1 MICKLSEI
9 CNFQYGYPFNSKLFN
24 EINGTPVIRIRDVK
38 RGYTETFTSEYVPNE
53 YLIKEG
59 ELLVGMDGEFNIAK
73 WQSLPAALNQ
83 RVCHLVP
90 NNTIVEKDYLFFA
103 LPNKLKEIENR
114 TSFATVKHLSAKVLS
129 NIEIPLPKLD
139 EQCKIAKK
147 LNIVVKIVKQRQQQL
162 EQLDL
167 LIKSRFVEMFGDP
180 LINHKNWKIDA
191 LGNYIKT
198 LTDFNANGSYELL
211 DSNVIM
217 YDEPNYAIMVR
228 TTDLESGNFVSGVK
242 YIDKIAYELLEKT
255 KLFGKELIM
264 NKIGSAGKIYLMP
277 NINYP
282 ASLGRNAFMF
292 RFDERINV
300 KYLYFLLSSEYGTCE
315 IQQHVRGAVTKT
327 ITKDSVRS
335 IKIIVP
341 PICLQNDFEK
351 FVEQVEKSKT
361 QVQKSLDEAQLLFN
375 SLMQEYFG

>member
-83 RVCHLVP
+83 RVCHLIP
-90 NNTIVEKDYLFFA
+90 NDIIVEKDYLFFA

-167 LIKSRFVEMFGDP
+167 LIKSRFVEMFGDVSNEISEGIP
-180 LINHKNWKIDA
+180 MTKLCSIIDGDRGKNYPRQDEFFDNEYCLFLNAKNVTPNGFDFSKCQFITKEKDSCLRKGKLSLGDVVLTTRGTIGNMAYYTEQVPFPNVRINSGMVILRMNKEVVNQVFFIEQFK
-191 LGNYIKT
+191 LKLNEIK
-198 LTDFNANGSYELL
+198 
-211 DSNVIM
+211 
-217 YDEPNYAIMVR
+217 
-228 TTDLESGNFVSGVK
+228 K
-242 YIDKIAYELLEKT
+242 KIASGTAQPQLPISTMSEI
-255 KLFGKELIM
+255 KLIL
-264 NKIGSAGKIYLMP
+264 P
-277 NINYP
+277 NI
-282 ASLGRNAFMF
+282 
-292 RFDERINV
+292 
-300 KYLYFLLSSEYGTCE
+300 K
-315 IQQHVRGAVTKT
+315 
-327 ITKDSVRS
+327 
-335 IKIIVP
+335 
-341 PICLQNDFEK
+341 LQNEFAQ
-351 FVEQVEKSKT
+351 FVEQVEETKT